1 MKNLIYK
8 KKMPA
13 SNGSKVPIFGIG
25 LGCVYILV
33 LLGDILAPIG
43 ETAPIYF
50 GPVDA
55 GLRSF
60 SNGD

>member
-1 MKNLIYK
+1 
-8 KKMPA
+8 MPA